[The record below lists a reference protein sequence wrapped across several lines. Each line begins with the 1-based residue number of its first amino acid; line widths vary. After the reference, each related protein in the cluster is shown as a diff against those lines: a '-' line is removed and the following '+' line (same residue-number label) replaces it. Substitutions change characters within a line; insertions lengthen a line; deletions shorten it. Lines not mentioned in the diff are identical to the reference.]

1 MKTEGNTLM
10 VREVLIFFLVALTG
24 FFSASFACLAAG
36 ALDLQLASD
45 TIDISTFYNGTTLEV
60 SGTAPADTDVVLE
73 VSGAKKDVH
82 LKEKGKVLGI
92 LWMNKTDV
100 SLENAPANYMV
111 YTPDKPVD
119 ALLNPETSIG
129 YQSLVKDIVINP
141 ATEDK
146 AFIFGEYVK
155 LMEKSGVYAIYQGR
169 VKYGPAKGGTRTFAA
184 TLVVPPKMST
194 GTYQVRGFALRNGT
208 VVDRAGRDLTVRLQG
223 FPAMIYSLAY
233 DHSLL
238 FGIMAVVIAIGAG
251 LGIGALFKGGGGAH

>member
-1 MKTEGNTLM
+1 MLLKHFL
-10 VREVLIFFLVALTG
+10 FFLVA
-24 FFSASFACLAAG
+24 AAG
-36 ALDLQLASD
+36 LLIVSPGCFAAGSLELKLATD
-45 TIDISTFYNGTTLEV
+45 TINITTFYNGTTLEV
-60 SGTAPADTDVVLE
+60 SGSAPADTEVVLE

-82 LKEKGKVLGI
+82 LKEKGKVLGV

-100 SLENAPANYMV
+100 SLENAPANYMI
-111 YTPDKPVD
+111 YTPDTPVD
-119 ALLNPETSIG
+119 KLLNTETGIG
-129 YQSLVKDIVINP
+129 YQALVKDIVINP

-155 LMEKSGVYAIYQGR
+155 LMEKSGVYGIYPGA
-169 VKYGPAKGGTRTFAA
+169 VKYGPTKGGTRTFSA
-184 TLVVPPKMST
+184 TLVIAPKMSA
-194 GTYQVRGFALRNGT
+194 GTYLVRGFALRNGT
-208 VVDRAGRDLTVRLQG
+208 VADRTDKELTVRLQG